1 MGYVILWLVAA
12 AIGELYFLLD
22 QNASR
27 KRAVFPV
34 FMFGLIGAFVVIL
47 SFLGAPAGVLIF
59 CTICGVAIAL
69 VSINRVRFC
78 DNCGATVGLFKTGIS
93 PAEKY
98 SRCDA
103 PLRK

>member
-1 MGYVILWLVAA
+1 MQNAERPMGYVILWLVAA

-47 SFLGAPAGVLIF
+47 SFLGAPAGGLIF

-69 VSINRVRFC
+69 GQHQQGEVLRQLRRHRRFIQNRDIGR
-78 DNCGATVGLFKTGIS
+78 
-93 PAEKY
+93 
-98 SRCDA
+98 
-103 PLRK
+103 